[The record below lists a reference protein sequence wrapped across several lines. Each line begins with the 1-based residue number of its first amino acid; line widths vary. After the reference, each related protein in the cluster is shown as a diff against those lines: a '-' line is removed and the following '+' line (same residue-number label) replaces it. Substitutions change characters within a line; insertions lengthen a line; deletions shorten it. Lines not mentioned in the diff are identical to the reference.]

1 MKRKLTAFDWIL
13 ILFFLITS
21 VTFIYPFWQIAVKS
35 IITEEQY
42 AKDKLLLWP
51 WKLSFDAYRITFK
64 SGSVLLAYK
73 NTIKRTVIGT
83 FLSVFVT
90 FAGSYALS
98 KPRLPFQ
105 RPIMKLITFT
115 MFFNGGLI
123 PSYLLNSALGLK
135 NSFWVLIFPGLVSA
149 WNIILARNYLY
160 MLPSEIEESAYV
172 DGAGVFMTL
181 FKIIVPLSMPII
193 AVLILYNAVSH
204 WNAWFDAYIYMKGE
218 ENVVL
223 QLLLRRILYEVQL
236 ADSEMLD
243 DINTRNIPPSD
254 IVTAATIILTIGPIL
269 AIYPFLQKYFV
280 KGIMLGAIKG

>member
-1 MKRKLTAFDWIL
+1 
-13 ILFFLITS
+13 
-21 VTFIYPFWQIAVKS
+21 
-35 IITEEQY
+35 
-42 AKDKLLLWP
+42 
-51 WKLSFDAYRITFK
+51 
-64 SGSVLLAYK
+64 
-73 NTIKRTVIGT
+73 
-83 FLSVFVT
+83 
-90 FAGSYALS
+90 
-98 KPRLPFQ
+98 
-105 RPIMKLITFT
+105 
-115 MFFNGGLI
+115 
-123 PSYLLNSALGLK
+123 
-135 NSFWVLIFPGLVSA
+135 
-149 WNIILARNYLY
+149 
-160 MLPSEIEESAYV
+160 
-172 DGAGVFMTL
+172 MTL